1 MRATIGSLAA
11 VLAATFLASPVRAEV
26 IEVKIT
32 KQPGVNYLPMVLVEN
47 EKLLEKEAKKA
58 GLGDIKVTWIT
69 FKSGGASTDALLAG
83 SVDLVT
89 SGGTN
94 LLLLWDKTK
103 GDVKGVAGEAATPM
117 LLLTRNDKIKTLKD
131 FTAAD
136 KIAVPTVKVST
147 QAIVLQMAAE
157 KYLGEQDRSKLDAMT
172 VTMGHPDAQ
181 IALTS
186 GVSEV
191 NSHFSLEPYQTLEQK
206 LPGVRA
212 VVKSTDVLGGPAS
225 NGVVFTTTKFHDGNP
240 KLIASLVKAMNDA
253 NELIAKDKKKA
264 AQIYL
269 DATKE
274 KVSADDLV
282 AILQNPNVKY
292 STTPWGTMKFAEFM
306 FKVGILKTKPA
317 TWKDVYF
324 PEVHKL
330 AGN

>member
-1 MRATIGSLAA
+1 MRATFGTLVALLLAA
-11 VLAATFLASPVRAEV
+11 VVGSPVHAEV
-26 IEVKIT
+26 TEVKIT
-32 KQPGVNYLPMVLVEN
+32 KQPGVNYLPMVLVEQD
-47 EKLLEKEAKKA
+47 KLLEKTAKEA

-69 FKSGGASTDALLAG
+69 FKSGGAATDALLAG

-136 KIAVPTVKVST
+136 KIALPTVKVST

-157 KYLGEQDRSKLDAMT
+157 KYLGEKDRSKLDAFT

-181 IALTS
+181 IALAS
-186 GVSEV
+186 GGSEV
-191 NSHFSLEPYQTLEQK
+191 NSHFSLEPYQTLERK
-206 LPGVRA
+206 LPGVRTI
-212 VVKSTDVLGGPAS
+212 VKSTDVLGGPAS
-225 NGVVFTTTKFHDGNP
+225 NGVVFTTTKFHNGNP
-240 KLIASLVKAMNDA
+240 KLIGALIKAMNEA

-269 DATKE
+269 GATKE
-274 KVSADDLV
+274 KLSVDDLV
-282 AILQNPNVKY
+282 EILKNPSVKY
-292 STTPWGTMKFAEFM
+292 STTPWGTMKFADFM

-324 PEVHKL
+324 PEAQKL